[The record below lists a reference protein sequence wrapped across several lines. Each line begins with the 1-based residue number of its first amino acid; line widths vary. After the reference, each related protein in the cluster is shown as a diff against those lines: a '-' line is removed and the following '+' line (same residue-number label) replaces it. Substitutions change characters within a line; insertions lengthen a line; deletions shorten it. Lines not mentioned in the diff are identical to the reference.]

1 MLALGLYYLIFET
14 NTCVSQL
21 SLALSYGVFPAGN
34 RCHSSWNLLISKIVV
49 IPAEAGTTSA
59 RYILLGAVFH
69 RDGLPLIEPQVLLN
83 KPVFYLFCDTE
94 SHDKIKFPAK
104 KQDRTRGEEKQTLLS
119 KRREKLRSKLCQARF
134 HIQLTLILC
143 SKEEEVR
150 EWQQCNVDEATHQL
164 QHVNDLR

>member
-104 KQDRTRGEEKQTLLS
+104 NRTEHGAKRNRPCFLKGEKNLGLNFAKQDFISNSR
-119 KRREKLRSKLCQARF
+119 
-134 HIQLTLILC
+134 
-143 SKEEEVR
+143 
-150 EWQQCNVDEATHQL
+150 
-164 QHVNDLR
+164 